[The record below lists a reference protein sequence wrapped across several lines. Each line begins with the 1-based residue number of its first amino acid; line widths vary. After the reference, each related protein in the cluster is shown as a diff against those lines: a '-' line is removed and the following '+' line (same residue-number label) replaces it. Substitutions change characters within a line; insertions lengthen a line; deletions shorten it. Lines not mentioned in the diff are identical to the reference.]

1 MAHAAGGK
9 VGRAMHMTTS
19 RLVLRDLVE
28 SDRAAFVA
36 YQVDPRYRRLYD
48 FDEADGN
55 RAHDLFDLFISWQ
68 QDQPRRNRQLGIFD
82 RRSGRLCGVAGL
94 RQAEQPEGTA
104 VLGTELTP
112 DDWGRYRLAIEV
124 VSALIEHGFRDIG
137 LCAIIGDTASGN
149 KRVEKLA
156 HWFGAD
162 IVARRDGPEWMAARG
177 WLEVDWVLTRE
188 AWQQTGRR
196 SRSR

>member
-1 MAHAAGGK
+1 M
-9 VGRAMHMTTS
+9 
-19 RLVLRDLVE
+19 
-28 SDRAAFVA
+28 
-36 YQVDPRYRRLYD
+36 
-48 FDEADGN
+48 
-55 RAHDLFDLFISWQ
+55 
-68 QDQPRRNRQLGIFD
+68 
-82 RRSGRLCGVAGL
+82 
-94 RQAEQPEGTA
+94 
-104 VLGTELTP
+104 
-112 DDWGRYRLAIEV
+112 AIEV

-188 AWQQTGRR
+188 AWERTGRR